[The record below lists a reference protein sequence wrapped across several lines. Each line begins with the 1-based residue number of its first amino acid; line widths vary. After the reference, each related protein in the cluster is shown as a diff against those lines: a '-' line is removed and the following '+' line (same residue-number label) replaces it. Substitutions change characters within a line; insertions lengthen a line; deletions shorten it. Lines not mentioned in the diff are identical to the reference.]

1 MGFDLYSTGKHKNKN
16 GEYFRNNV
24 WHWRRLAEF
33 VCEHTGVVEEEHKK
47 YWQSNDNHEVDG
59 ETALQIAKQLRALIK
74 DGITTL
80 GTGYKVNTVMEV
92 LILSQWK
99 MLRTSLSSVKV
110 QMVSQ

>member
-74 DGITTL
+74 MALFQKLFTRLNKTPKRQKKIIS
-80 GTGYKVNTVMEV
+80 M
-92 LILSQWK
+92 W
-99 MLRTSLSSVKV
+99 TSVIKC
-110 QMVSQ
+110 

>member
-1 MGFDLYSTGKHKNKN
+1 VGYDKSRTLTTNKEKKMGFDLYSTGKHKNKN

-59 ETALQIAKQLRALIK
+59 ETAYA
-74 DGITTL
+74 
-80 GTGYKVNTVMEV
+80 N
-92 LILSQWK
+92 S
-99 MLRTSLSSVKV
+99 
-110 QMVSQ
+110 